1 MNKKELIV
9 RIKYSLRFIPDIAYV
24 KLYFGLKLKRKLN
37 LNNPRTLNEKLQW
50 LKLNYRKPHFSYVY
64 C

>member
-24 KLYFGLKLKRKLN
+24 APLCFSITFAKHIGSDFKVTSIGIQPIPLLN
-37 LNNPRTLNEKLQW
+37 SVIT
-50 LKLNYRKPHFSYVY
+50 
-64 C
+64 